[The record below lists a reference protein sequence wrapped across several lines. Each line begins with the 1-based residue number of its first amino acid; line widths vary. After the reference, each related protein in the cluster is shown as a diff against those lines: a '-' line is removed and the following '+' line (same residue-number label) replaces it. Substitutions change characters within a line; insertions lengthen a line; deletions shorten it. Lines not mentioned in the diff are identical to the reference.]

1 MKTTNILFYGLIA
14 FVLYDLF
21 TRSQGYISSK
31 FSAIRTKIK
40 FKLLTPEGVGAE
52 LTISLQN
59 QTPVPVPVD
68 DLFVQIYY
76 RDQSIGAGKLAK
88 PVRIAPNGIT
98 DIPLNIFIRFTGL
111 SDSVIS
117 IIESGTLSDLIARGT
132 VTSAGVSIPFEQTL
146 SIV

>member
-21 TRSQGYISSK
+21 TRSQGYIASK

-98 DIPLNIFIRFTGL
+98 DIPLNIFIRFVGL